1 MEDLYASREAL
12 AAPAL
17 ETGTA
22 SGFQATAILFTHAG
36 LMVDADPLG
45 ALSRLLSGD
54 AESAPETTLED
65 LLSPGM

>member
-22 SGFQATAILFTHAG
+22 SGFQANAILFTHAG
-36 LMVDADPLG
+36 LMADADPL
-45 ALSRLLSGD
+45 AAVSRLLPSD
-54 AESAPETTLED
+54 AESAP
-65 LLSPGM
+65 